1 MNGRRCS
8 NDDLGFQTGRGAYP
22 RQGHFLT
29 LMALVYFQRTKG
41 FSKSDFNF
49 HDASRSEVATAG
61 SAANG
66 ANSASTK
73 RRLNWIRAGIVAKRG
88 KSRDVQ

>member
-29 LMALVYFQRTKG
+29 LMALVYQRTKG

-49 HDASRSEVATAG
+49 HDASRSEAATAG

-73 RRLNWIRAGIVAKRG
+73 RRLNGMWAGIVAKRL